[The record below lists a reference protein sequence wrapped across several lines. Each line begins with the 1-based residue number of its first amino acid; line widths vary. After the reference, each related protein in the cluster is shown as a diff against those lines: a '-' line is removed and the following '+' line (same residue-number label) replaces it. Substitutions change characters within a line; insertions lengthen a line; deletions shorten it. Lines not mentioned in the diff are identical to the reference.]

1 VTVSSQSSIRGPV
14 DVVDDDAGMRQ
25 LVCALLNGAGY
36 ATRPSASGAQFL
48 EQLNGDQ
55 PALLVLDVNMPGTS
69 GYGICRAVRERFG
82 TSVPIIFLSGER
94 TEPHD
99 RVAGLLLGAD
109 DYVVKPFEPEELLA
123 RVEAVLRR
131 TGSGT
136 GVGARARLTPRESEV
151 LELLAAGLVQAQ
163 IAERLVISPKT
174 VGTHIERILSKLGV
188 RSRAQA
194 VAVAYRDRLLSDP
207 VEA

>member
-1 VTVSSQSSIRGPV
+1 MPSQPSLCGPV
-14 DVVDDDAGMRQ
+14 DVVDDDAGIRQ
-25 LVCALLNGAGY
+25 LVCALLDGAGY
-36 ATRPSASGAQFL
+36 ATRPSSSGAQFL
-48 EQLNGDQ
+48 EQLNGDT
-55 PALLVLDVNMPGTS
+55 PALVLLDVNMPGTS
-69 GYGICRAVRERFG
+69 GYGICRSVRERFG
-82 TSVPIIFLSGER
+82 PGVPIIFLSGAR

-131 TGSGT
+131 SG
-136 GVGARARLTPRESEV
+136 GAGARNRAQLTPRESEV
-151 LELLAAGLVQAQ
+151 LELLAAGLVQAE

-194 VAVAYRDRLLSDP
+194 VAVAYRDQLLAEP
-207 VEA
+207 TL